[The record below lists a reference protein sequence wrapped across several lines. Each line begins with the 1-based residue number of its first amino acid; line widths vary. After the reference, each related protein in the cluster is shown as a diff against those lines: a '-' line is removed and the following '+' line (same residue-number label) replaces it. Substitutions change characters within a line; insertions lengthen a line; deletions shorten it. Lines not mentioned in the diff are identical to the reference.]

1 MHRTFALI
9 CGVILAAAL
18 AGCYGFHDTTPSS
31 GVSYQQ
37 SLIDKAAVTVRSMR
51 ASSQAGSLGF
61 FLKHARGV
69 LIFPGIVKA
78 GFIYGAE
85 GGNGVLLAKDAGGRW
100 SAPAFYTLVGG
111 SFGLQAGVQEASV
124 ALVFMNDQALRG
136 AVRSGL
142 KLGADVSLA
151 AASEGAKGEASTTTA
166 FKDVYYFADVGG
178 LFAGVSLD
186 GSVIKVRGSLNEKYY
201 GYGATPEA
209 IVLERRFDH
218 PGTQVLKNALSAAAR

>member
-1 MHRTFALI
+1 MHRTFTLI
-9 CGVILAAAL
+9 CCVILAATL
-18 AGCYGFHDTTPSS
+18 AGCYGFRDTTPS
-31 GVSYQQ
+31 GDVSYRQ

-51 ASSQAGSLGF
+51 ASREASSIGY

-85 GGNGVLLAKDAGGRW
+85 GGNGVLVAKDAGGHW
-100 SAPAFYTLVGG
+100 SAPAFYTLAGG
-111 SFGLQAGVQEASV
+111 SFGLQVGVQEASV
-124 ALVFMNDQALRG
+124 VLVFMNDRALEG
-136 AVRSGL
+136 AVKSGL

-151 AASEGAKGEASTTTA
+151 AASEGAKGEASTITA

-218 PGTQVLKNALSAAAR
+218 PGALLLKNALSAAAR